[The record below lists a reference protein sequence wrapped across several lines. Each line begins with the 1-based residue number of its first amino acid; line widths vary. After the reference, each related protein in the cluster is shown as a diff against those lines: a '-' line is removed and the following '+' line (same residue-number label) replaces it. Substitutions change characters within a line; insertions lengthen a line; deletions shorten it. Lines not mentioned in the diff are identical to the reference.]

1 MLECGSI
8 FDGFYLV
15 PYLEIQKGSTTRKNY
30 YIYAGGE
37 IAAVYTEGTSDAGMY
52 YYHNDHL
59 GSPWL
64 ITNASGVEVQRL
76 NFNAWGRRRDVS
88 DWSKYTNL
96 PEMKFD
102 RGFTGHEHLEMFG
115 LINMNARLYDPVLGR
130 FLSPDPIIQVPDFT
144 QSYNGYSY
152 AMNNPLSYKDPT
164 GEFLFTALIPGFGIF
179 LDAMI
184 VGAAVGAV
192 GGGVKSAIQGQNFW
206 NGAWKGAIT
215 GGVGGLMAPIGGA
228 GMSFAANVGLGAAQG
243 ALVGSLDAA
252 LWGTSVGKGLL
263 WGCVSGA
270 SFATL
275 TSDNMK
281 NMFKG
286 KGFKS
291 NQSVFKDFSTGKYTA
306 EGGIW
311 QQDALDYFGFE
322 GEYDPNISG
331 PSYVESNAGAYG
343 STDPI
348 SKTIRYGDGAFDSFD
363 NLKGTYYKEM
373 YHRERL
379 LSGKKLLSQDSKDLP
394 AGYKEFYY
402 APEEAMGFTHQYKNI
417 GLYPR
422 ITINSFSQISY
433 YQFNTFNLE
442 SFYSKKWWHF
452 IYKVPRRW

>member
-291 NQSVFKDFSTGKYTA
+291 NQSVFKDFSAGKYTA

-322 GEYDPNISG
+322 GKYDPNIKSDYFQSG
-331 PSYVESNAGAYG
+331 KGKYWGATDPVSGQISYG
-343 STDPI
+343 SF
-348 SKTIRYGDGAFDSFD
+348 AFDDYSV
-363 NLKGTYYKEM
+363 LKATYYKEALHSNKIINGEM
-373 YHRERL
+373 IKQLPDDVKGLGMDLYLEEIDGYISAFKNQGLFPRSNFPFKGVDLYKNL
-379 LSGKKLLSQDSKDLP
+379 LSPFGISTPSYPQKNWL
-394 AGYKEFYY
+394 YK
-402 APEEAMGFTHQYKNI
+402 I
-417 GLYPR
+417 
-422 ITINSFSQISY
+422 
-433 YQFNTFNLE
+433 
-442 SFYSKKWWHF
+442 
-452 IYKVPRRW
+452 PRRW